1 MVIMDVWLRV
11 INGKFYLGKIEIS
24 YRFGFGVCVSFKG
37 KIIWVYWVNINGK
50 MQCIKLGEYLV
61 MKLCD
66 VI

>member
-50 MQCIKLGEYLV
+50 M
-61 MKLCD
+61 
-66 VI
+66 